1 MSVVEAHRIDGSKEE
16 TDDGDDDDD
25 DTSEIAAAATPRDVL
40 ADFGLLSA
48 GETTGEE
55 IDFDDLDSNAESV
68 IGTSTG

>member
-16 TDDGDDDDD
+16 IDDGDD

-40 ADFGLLSA
+40 ADFGLLLSA
-48 GETTGEE
+48 GETTTNEEE
-55 IDFDDLDSNAESV
+55 IDFDLDSDDAESV